1 MDRRSFVKGLAGAGA
16 LIAAKDLPVIAKDN
30 PGLFPERGT
39 AERLVLGY
47 AVVHIGLKEPF
58 SVLHISDT
66 HLTAVYPHEP
76 EIKQK
81 ISELRTRTFG
91 GRQEEALRDT
101 LAWARENV
109 DYVIHTGDL
118 IDWQTEAN
126 FDLVKKYFGDTPVTG
141 SLGNHEFSVNMWLAE
156 PKETKDEAYKSLS
169 QDKLRRIFPYDISF
183 QSQVVHGINFISLDD
198 VYGYVTEDQVG
209 KFKEEVKRGLPIVLC
224 MHVPFH
230 SPESWR
236 VTKRYW
242 KSGYHR
248 FDNAAIPDP
257 TGDYKRQLEDPVTRG
272 FIDYLRTEPLLRA
285 ILTGHEHLMYEERFS
300 PTAMQYLVG
309 GNFMFHGREVLFV

>member
-1 MDRRSFVKGLAGAGA
+1 MDRRSFVKSLAGAGV
-16 LIAAKDLPVIAKDN
+16 LVAAGDLPVIAKDK
-30 PGLFPERGT
+30 PELFPERGSV
-39 AERLVLGY
+39 ERLVLGY
-47 AVVHIGLKEPF
+47 AVVHIGLKKPF

-66 HLTAVYPHEP
+66 HLTAVYPHEA

-81 ISELRTRTFG
+81 ISEIRTRTFG

-109 DYVIHTGDL
+109 DYVVHTGDL

-126 FDLVKKYFGDTPVTG
+126 FDLVKKYFGEFPVTG
-141 SLGNHEFSVNMWLAE
+141 SMGNHEFSVNMWLAE
-156 PKETKDEAYKSLS
+156 PKETKDDAYKALSL
-169 QDKLRRIFPYDISF
+169 DKLRKTYPYDISF
-183 QSQVVHGINFISLDD
+183 QSQVVNGVNFISMDD
-198 VYGYVTEDQVG
+198 VYGYVTADQVE
-209 KFKEEVKRGLPIVLC
+209 KFKEEAKRGLPIVLC